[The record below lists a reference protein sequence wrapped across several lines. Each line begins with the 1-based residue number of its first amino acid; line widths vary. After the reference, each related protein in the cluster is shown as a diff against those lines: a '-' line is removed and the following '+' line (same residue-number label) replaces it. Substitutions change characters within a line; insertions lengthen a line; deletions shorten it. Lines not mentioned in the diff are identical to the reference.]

1 MGGQQRNLTRLN
13 IRQWCIYSTSSC
25 IEIPLLFVIN
35 CLPHERKF
43 LLWLRN
49 NSITPLV
56 IFTSEPYG
64 YSHHYCYGLQLAVLS
79 WGEEYARM
87 PDEFNAHVY
96 PAVVMNRSVTEG
108 INSTSERDPF
118 IVCIEKNFGKTIQDC
133 SNCFNLAATPTW
145 ILVLHSIGSGAF
157 ILASSILCILVLVL
171 VIRYKKLQRR
181 AVIVSLS
188 LIIADLLLVC
198 SYHLPVFTSTIV
210 LAWPFE
216 FIGCQIFGFLS
227 TTFIYTRWYMMSVLS
242 ADRFFTVRYP
252 FSYEKYSK
260 VSLTIMTLTAWIIPI
275 LISMTC
281 LNILSSVAFRE
292 NVPTC
297 LLYAPTLDRGL
308 VFFSITSTLSFMIG
322 CILPTAL
329 YVWLYCK
336 ARKLRPS
343 ATKLGRMSVQI
354 AAGTVIQVPLGPLDR
369 DKRERR
375 ALVTFILIFI
385 TFFLTS
391 APLFFF
397 QILRSLFVDAW
408 CKIPIYVHF
417 IVIQVFLSSTLLD
430 PILIMRD
437 RDFRKCLKL
446 FFSCHKCIEVDLDT
460 AQFNVSEN
468 GYQSRRSD
476 SVDIISYRGRR
487 GSLCPSTGSASR
499 MYYDTNHDSLTITVG
514 SDTDPYHRRAQLTTL
529 HEHLSEVTVT
539 NSNGTCAVSLPEH
552 QNHQA
557 QDSASLGGHDQSVHD
572 QSCDIDQNTNTNCE
586 AIHNG
591 VAHCPDAET
600 INSSSEEVCSHW
612 TITWCQP
619 HSVQCTH

>member
-1 MGGQQRNLTRLN
+1 
-13 IRQWCIYSTSSC
+13 
-25 IEIPLLFVIN
+25 
-35 CLPHERKF
+35 
-43 LLWLRN
+43 
-49 NSITPLV
+49 
-56 IFTSEPYG
+56 
-64 YSHHYCYGLQLAVLS
+64 
-79 WGEEYARM
+79 M
-87 PDEFNAHVY
+87 PDEFNTHVVY
-96 PAVVMNRSVTEG
+96 PAIVMNRSVTEG
-108 INSTSERDPF
+108 VNSTSERDPF
-118 IVCIEKNFGKTIQDC
+118 IVCVENNFGKTILDC
-133 SNCFNLAATPTW
+133 SNCFNLTATPTW
-145 ILVLHSIGSGAF
+145 ILVLHSIGNGAL
-157 ILASSILCILVLVL
+157 ILASSILCLLILVLV
-171 VIRYKKLQRR
+171 IKYKKLQRR

-198 SYHLPVFTSTIV
+198 SYHLPAFTSTIV

-227 TTFIYTRWYMMSVLS
+227 TTFVLTRWYMMSVLS

-260 VSLTIMTLTAWIIPI
+260 VVLTIMILIAWIIPV

-297 LLYAPTLDRGL
+297 LFYSPTLDRGL
-308 VFFSITSTLSFMIG
+308 VFFSITSTLSFAIG
-322 CILPTAL
+322 CILPTVL
-329 YVWLYCK
+329 YMWLYRK

-343 ATKLGRMSVQI
+343 ATKLGKMSVQI

-375 ALVTFILIFI
+375 ALVTFALIFI
-385 TFFLTS
+385 TFFVTS

-397 QILRSLFVDAW
+397 QILRSLFTDAW
-408 CKIPIYVHF
+408 CKIPISVHF
-417 IVIQVFLSSTLLD
+417 IVIQVFLCSTLLD
-430 PILIMRD
+430 PILVMRD

-446 FFSCHKCIEVDLDT
+446 FFSCHKCMEADFDT

-514 SDTDPYHRRAQLTTL
+514 SDADPYHRRTQLTTL

-539 NSNGTCAVSLPEH
+539 NSNGTCVVSSPEH
-552 QNHQA
+552 QNHQTP
-557 QDSASLGGHDQSVHD
+557 DSTGGGHDQPAHD
-572 QSCDIDQNTNTNCE
+572 RSYDIDQDTNINCE
-586 AIHNG
+586 ASRNSVIHF
-591 VAHCPDAET
+591 PDAEA
-600 INSSSEEVCSHW
+600 IAIDSSSEEVCSHW
-612 TITWCQP
+612 TITWYQP

>member
-1 MGGQQRNLTRLN
+1 
-13 IRQWCIYSTSSC
+13 
-25 IEIPLLFVIN
+25 
-35 CLPHERKF
+35 
-43 LLWLRN
+43 
-49 NSITPLV
+49 
-56 IFTSEPYG
+56 
-64 YSHHYCYGLQLAVLS
+64 
-79 WGEEYARM
+79 M
-87 PDEFNAHVY
+87 PDEFNTYADY
-96 PAVVMNRSVTEG
+96 PAIVMNRSVSEDV
-108 INSTSERDPF
+108 NSTSERDQF
-118 IVCIEKNFGKTIQDC
+118 IVCVENNFGKTIQDC
-133 SNCFNLAATPTW
+133 SNCFNLTETPTW
-145 ILVLHSIGSGAF
+145 ILALHSIGNGAL
-157 ILASSILCILVLVL
+157 ILASSILCILILVL

-181 AVIVSLS
+181 TVIVSLS
-188 LIIADLLLVC
+188 LITADLFLVC
-198 SYHLPVFTSTIV
+198 SYHLPALTSTIV

-227 TTFIYTRWYMMSVLS
+227 STFVLTRWYMMSVLC

-260 VSLTIMTLTAWIIPI
+260 VILTIMTLIAWIIPI

-297 LLYAPTLDRGL
+297 LFYAPTLDTGL
-308 VFFSITSTLSFMIG
+308 VFFSLTSSLSFVIG

-329 YVWLYCK
+329 YVWLYHK

-343 ATKLGRMSVQI
+343 ATKLGQMSVQI

-375 ALVTFILIFI
+375 ALVTFALIFI

-391 APLFFF
+391 APIFFLQF
-397 QILRSLFVDAW
+397 LRSLFTDAW
-408 CKIPIYVHF
+408 CEIPIYVHF

-446 FFSCHKCIEVDLDT
+446 FFSCHKCIEVDFDT
-460 AQFNVSEN
+460 AQLNVSEN

-499 MYYDTNHDSLTITVG
+499 VYYDTNHDSLTITVG
-514 SDTDPYHRRAQLTTL
+514 SDRRAQLTTL

-539 NSNGTCAVSLPEH
+539 NTNGTCAVSMPEH
-552 QNHQA
+552 QNHQTH
-557 QDSASLGGHDQSVHD
+557 DSATGGHDQPVHD
-572 QSCDIDQNTNTNCE
+572 QSYDIDQDTNTNCE
-586 AIHNG
+586 IGHNG
-591 VAHCPDAET
+591 VAHRPDAEA
-600 INSSSEEVCSHW
+600 IDYSSEEVCSHW

-619 HSVQCTH
+619 HSLQCTH